1 MTSFCQ
7 HCGVALA
14 ANARF
19 CSNCGAAVSGT
30 AALPRRPLVRPIAG
44 RKIAGVCLGVAQ
56 SYGLDVV
63 PLRIFAI
70 IGLFFSCGL
79 VAVAYLA
86 GWICIPEETVAL
98 P

>member
-1 MTSFCQ
+1 MAIFCQ
-7 HCGVALA
+7 HCGVSLPT
-14 ANARF
+14 NARF
-19 CSNCGAAVSGT
+19 CSNCGAAIPGAT
-30 AALPRRPLVRPIAG
+30 ALPRRPLVRPIVG

-56 SYGLDVV
+56 TYGLDVV
-63 PLRIFAI
+63 PVRIFAI

-86 GWICIPEETVAL
+86 CWIAIPEEPVAL